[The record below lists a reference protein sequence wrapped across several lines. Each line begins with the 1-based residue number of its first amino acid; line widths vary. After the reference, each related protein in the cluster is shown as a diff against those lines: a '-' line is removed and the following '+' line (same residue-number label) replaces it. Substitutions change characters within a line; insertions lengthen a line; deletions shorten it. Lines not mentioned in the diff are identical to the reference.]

1 MQFALF
7 ANAFSMRNSSEIN
20 EIKGHINVKWVK
32 SSVIFQPNGF
42 YSAFNK
48 KNLAQ
53 GVKVTLLHLQNVATS
68 L

>member
-7 ANAFSMRNSSEIN
+7 ANAFSMRNSSKIS
-20 EIKGHINVKWVK
+20 EIKGHIKVKWVT

-42 YSAFNK
+42 YSTFNK
-48 KNLAQ
+48 KNLAH
-53 GVKVTLLHLQNVATS
+53 GVKVTLLQLQNVATS